1 MMMITIASHI
11 TTRVAESTYDS
22 YLELM
27 YNRAAHILYTN
38 VDEIFQTRELHD
50 L

>member
-1 MMMITIASHI
+1 MIKIGSH
-11 TTRVAESTYDS
+11 AYYDKQQNQHMILIS
-22 YLELM
+22 IEFM
-27 YNRAAHILYTN
+27 YNRTAHILYTN